1 MSSSTTTAFPT
12 PPTLSCT
19 PVPQAAL
26 VPALSDN
33 VLAIII
39 PTIVYVIA
47 GGVFHLLDTHHV
59 LDHYRIHPSGDE
71 LKRNHVTKW
80 QCLQTVVRYHII
92 QISIGLLLNYSS
104 GPTMVGDK
112 SCQVLRAAKT
122 IRRARNLI
130 PLALNTIGVNAE
142 RLAIATES
150 TSGGLAQVLAGD
162 YLSSDRFSQSIDLNP
177 VELSLATFFIFFGVP
192 AFQYLVALTIVD
204 TYIYFTH
211 RLCHV
216 NKTLY
221 RKSLFL

>member
-1 MSSSTTTAFPT
+1 
-12 PPTLSCT
+12 
-19 PVPQAAL
+19 
-26 VPALSDN
+26 
-33 VLAIII
+33 
-39 PTIVYVIA
+39 
-47 GGVFHLLDTHHV
+47 
-59 LDHYRIHPSGDE
+59 
-71 LKRNHVTKW
+71 
-80 QCLQTVVRYHII
+80 
-92 QISIGLLLNYSS
+92 
-104 GPTMVGDK
+104 MVGDK